1 MAVAEARILRL
12 HERGRAVIDI
22 EQDRIVTVISGT
34 PDDLEYI
41 SNDDLDSRIIQQ
53 GTVHPTEELAVPCH
67 DLWQQFSDFHGG
79 SGTDEFEH
87 PPEAVTQAKAAD
99 EHAGAFAIPKT
110 LAGQLSQQQFRSGG
124 GGTHELTSVELYE
137 ILAIVLVERE
147 LRSIRGEGL
156 AKFSKGFQGRLEKR
170 CEIVSATGEI
180 RNIRLMSL
188 EEDDLMPVWMMLGND
203 RYDRENRFWSPDRC
217 RPLRTH
223 LLAEGSISTLHCKKV
238 LLRFPMKAKAMN
250 SLSVVSPPLL
260 FFSFLRAEIHLFDGR
275 LHVSPG

>member
-1 MAVAEARILRL
+1 M
-12 HERGRAVIDI
+12 IDI
-22 EQDRIVTVISGT
+22 EQDGVVGGRASVS
-34 PDDLEYI
+34 DDLEYVF
-41 SNDDLDSRIIQQ
+41 DDDPHAGIVKE
-53 GTVHPTEELAVPCH
+53 GAVHRAEEFAVPCD
-67 DLWQQFSDFHGG
+67 DLGEQFRDFDDGG
-79 SGTDEFEH
+79 GAGEIQRA
-87 PPEAVTQAKAAD
+87 PKAVTQAKAAD